1 MSIVNSRRVRLS
13 VNRVVIV
20 GLSLLTQGAV
30 ANAQVPGAAASRQIR
45 VLFIGNSLT
54 YVNDL
59 PGELQA
65 MVAAAYPEGPSLIW
79 KSVTPPGCTL
89 RKHWDD
95 GKAAATIAEARWDYV
110 VLQEQS
116 QIPFSDREQMFHYAR
131 LFDHEIKRVGAKTVL
146 YMTFP
151 LKKKFVRGDA
161 LPHIYATLGQELGAI
176 VVPVD
181 VAWHKAAKLD
191 PQLAL
196 YKADGV
202 HPAAAGTY
210 LAVCCFAERLW
221 GQPAGPL
228 PAKLLRA
235 NPDERP
241 LVDLDER
248 QAREL
253 QQAAAAVMFPAA
265 EAAAADSGKPAAP
278 GPAKPV
284 PADAHWVDLFDGK
297 DLSGWNDRHSLW
309 KVEDGVLIG
318 SGGRGYLDTRRTDFA
333 NFHIRVEA
341 MINDGGNSGLLF
353 RAHPGGTYEAQIE
366 ANGNDRAKTGSLY
379 VYNGKRISAKV
390 SLKESPAP
398 ANQWFTMEV
407 VADGFHVTILVDGK
421 TVADFVDDDRVTSAG
436 GIRLQVSNAET
447 VAKFRKVQIR
457 ELAKSQE

>member
-1 MSIVNSRRVRLS
+1 M
-13 VNRVVIV
+13 VIV
-20 GLSLLTQGAV
+20 ALLLFTQKAV
-30 ANAQVPGAAASRQIR
+30 ANAQAPGPAASKQIR

-59 PGELQA
+59 PAELQA
-65 MVAAAYPEGPSLIW
+65 LVAAAYPEGPSLRY

-95 GKAAATIAEARWDYV
+95 GKAAAAIAEGRWDYV

-131 LFDHEIKRVGAKTVL
+131 LFDQEIKRVGAKTVL

-151 LKKKFVRGDA
+151 LQKKFVRGDA
-161 LPHIYATLGQELGAI
+161 LPHIYATLGRELGAI

-210 LAVCCFAERLW
+210 LAVCCFAEKLW
-221 GQPAGPL
+221 GNPAGPF

-235 NPDERP
+235 NSDERP

-253 QQAAAAVMFPAA
+253 QQAAAAVVSPSAKVPT
-265 EAAAADSGKPAAP
+265 ADSGRPAAP
-278 GPAKPV
+278 EPVKPAPS
-284 PADAHWVDLFDGK
+284 DARWVDLFNGK
-297 DLSGWNDRHSLW
+297 DLSGWNDRHALW
-309 KVEDGVLIG
+309 KVGDGVLVG
-318 SGGRGYLDTRRTDFA
+318 SGGHGYLDTRRTNFA

-341 MINDGGNSGLLF
+341 MINDRGNSGLVF
-353 RAHPGGTYEAQIE
+353 RADREGAYEAQIE
-366 ANGNDRAKTGSLY
+366 ANGNDQAKTGSLY
-379 VYNGKRISAKV
+379 VYNGKRFSAKAP
-390 SLKESPAP
+390 LKESPAP

-407 VADGFHVTILVDGK
+407 VADGFHLTILVDGK
-421 TVADFVDDDRVTSAG
+421 TVTDVVDDDRVASAG

-447 VAKFRKVQIR
+447 VVKFRRVQIR
-457 ELAKSQE
+457 ELAKREE